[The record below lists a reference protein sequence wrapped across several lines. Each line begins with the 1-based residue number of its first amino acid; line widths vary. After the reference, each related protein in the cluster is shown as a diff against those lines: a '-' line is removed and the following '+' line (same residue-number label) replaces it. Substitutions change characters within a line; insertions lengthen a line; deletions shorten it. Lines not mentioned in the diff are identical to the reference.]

1 MQETFRKELQAELEN
16 ILRFWTEHTVDEKH
30 GGFKGR
36 IMHNGDTDTYA
47 LKGAVLNARILWT
60 FSAACRHDPQ
70 PAYLAMARRAYDY
83 LTAHFT
89 DKAYGGVYWTVDYTG
104 RPVDTKKQV
113 YALSF
118 ALYAYSEFYKAAG
131 EEAAKEQAIALYHVI
146 ERHAFDPAYGGYFEA
161 FSREWGALKDLRLSA
176 KDANEKKTMNTHLH
190 ILEAYANLYSA
201 WPDEGLKTSISGL
214 LQVFYDKILNTD
226 KNRLQLFFDERWQAK
241 GHMISYGHDIE
252 AAWLMQEAAETIGE
266 ETLVTKFRQLSV
278 NMAEAVLEGVDAD
291 GGLWYEYDADKE
303 HLVKEKHWWPQAEA
317 VVGFLNAWQV
327 SGEEKFLQQALVS
340 WRFIRQEIL
349 DKEHGEWLWGIDEQG
364 RAMQEDKAG
373 LWKCPYHN
381 ARACL
386 EGIRRL
392 A

>member
-1 MQETFRKELQAELEN
+1 
-16 ILRFWTEHTVDEKH
+16 
-30 GGFKGR
+30 
-36 IMHNGDTDTYA
+36 
-47 LKGAVLNARILWT
+47 
-60 FSAACRHDPQ
+60 
-70 PAYLAMARRAYDY
+70 
-83 LTAHFT
+83 
-89 DKAYGGVYWTVDYTG
+89 
-104 RPVDTKKQV
+104 
-113 YALSF
+113 
-118 ALYAYSEFYKAAG
+118 
-131 EEAAKEQAIALYHVI
+131 
-146 ERHAFDPAYGGYFEA
+146 
-161 FSREWGALKDLRLSA
+161 
-176 KDANEKKTMNTHLH
+176 
-190 ILEAYANLYSA
+190 
-201 WPDEGLKTSISGL
+201 
-214 LQVFYDKILNTD
+214 
-226 KNRLQLFFDERWQAK
+226 
-241 GHMISYGHDIE
+241 MISYGHDIE

-291 GGLWYEYDADKE
+291 GGLWYEYDANKE

-317 VVGFLNAWQV
+317 VVGFLNGWQV
-327 SGEEKFLQQALVS
+327 SGEEKFLQQALTS